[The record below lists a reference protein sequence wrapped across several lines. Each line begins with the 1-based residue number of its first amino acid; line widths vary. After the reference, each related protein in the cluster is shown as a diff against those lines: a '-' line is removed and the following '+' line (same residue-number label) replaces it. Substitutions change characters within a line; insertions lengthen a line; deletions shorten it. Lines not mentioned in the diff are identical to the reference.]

1 MGPPRLHH
9 ECTESAPRLPHKCTA
24 SALRVHHD
32 GAMSAPRV
40 HRESTTSPPRLHHEC
55 TRSLMPQP
63 LKEFFPKSL
72 RGRGGRVWQRYLSQ
86 FELCD
91 FPKKRNRKKRE
102 KGKKERRNQEREKV
116 KKRVECTIQTDA
128 RTFGHACEGASV
140 ASE

>member
-72 RGRGGRVWQRYLSQ
+72 RGRGVEFGKDILANLNYATSLRKGTGRK
-86 FELCD
+86 E
-91 FPKKRNRKKRE
+91 RKEQK
-102 KGKKERRNQEREKV
+102 RRNQEREKV